1 MNTGAL
7 LLSTNELV
15 SRLITTA
22 ASQLNITL
30 SGIDKNANIF
40 KTICDKKPQILFI
53 DESVLT
59 EKNKGLILRIR
70 DLDEMDELFIVVTST
85 NNSRSHQI
93 RKFGADAFLPIPF
106 SKMKFSSLFRGIL
119 NQSRV
124 ILLVSNPQEDYSGF
138 TETLTK
144 KGYEIIQAY
153 TGEECMIITHRHF
166 PDLVISELNLSDMSG
181 IMLVKKLKKTNL
193 ATRIPVMIISD
204 DSRAETIEDCFNA
217 GVKDVILAPYNTR
230 ENIVKITSIV
240 APVKSGRK
248 EKALIIDD
256 SLFVRNMISK
266 MFKKLGFDIVTAEN
280 GLQGLKVAEKELPD
294 VITCD
299 YDMPVMNG
307 WEFCIEAKKNEQ
319 IKEIPIVM
327 VTARGANVDKQKGR
341 VLGVEEY
348 LVKPFKEPELQKV
361 LKVLSESR
369 KRKEQEAISK
379 YVARDVLKNVSE
391 VIEGIKGK
399 EPEEKF
405 ITVLFSDICSF
416 TPKCERLG
424 PREIVKLLNSYFDVM
439 IKILQKN
446 NAIVDKL
453 IGDAIV
459 ARFDSG
465 NREADAFDAAK
476 SACAMLLAL
485 GEFNKTNSEIIE
497 IRIGINSGNVIL
509 GNIGCESFRL
519 DYTMIGD
526 NVNIGQRLESTSPA
540 MGCLISR
547 FTYELIHDKVE
558 VGPEQTLSLKG
569 KTRQVTAYPLLKVLP
584 SGEGMG

>member
-1 MNTGAL
+1 MNI
-7 LLSTNELV
+7 
-15 SRLITTA
+15 RI
-22 ASQLNITL
+22 
-30 SGIDKNANIF
+30 SGFDKNANVF
-40 KTICDKKPQILFI
+40 KTISDKKPRILFV

-59 EKNKGLILRIR
+59 EKNRGLILRIR
-70 DLDEMDELFIVVTST
+70 DLDAIDELFIIVTSA
-85 NNSRSHQI
+85 NNNWSHLLP
-93 RKFGADAFLPIPF
+93 KLGADAFLPIPF
-106 SKMKFSSLFRGIL
+106 SKMKFNSLFRGIL
-119 NQSRV
+119 NQSRI
-124 ILLVSNPQEDYSGF
+124 ILLVSNPESDFSGF
-138 TETLTK
+138 TATLES
-144 KGYEIIQAY
+144 KGYEVIQAY
-153 TGEECMIITHRHF
+153 TGDECMILTHRNF
-166 PDLVISELNLSDMSG
+166 PDLVISELNLTDMPG
-181 IMLVKKLKKTNL
+181 IVLARKLKRANL
-193 ATRIPVMIISD
+193 ASRIPVMVLSD
-204 DSRAETIEDCFNA
+204 DSRAETIEECFNA
-217 GVKDVILAPYNTR
+217 GVKDVILAPYNTE
-230 ENIVKITSIV
+230 ENIVKITTIV
-240 APVKSGRK
+240 APVKKGRK

-266 MFKKLGFDIVTAEN
+266 MFKKLGFDTVTAEN
-280 GLQGLKVAEKELPD
+280 GLHGLKVAEKEQPD

-319 IKEIPIVM
+319 IKDIPIVM
-327 VTARGANVDKQKGR
+327 VTARGAGVDRQKGR

-348 LVKPFKEPELQKV
+348 LIKPFKEPELQKV
-361 LKVLSESR
+361 LKVLAESR
-369 KRKEQEAISK
+369 KKKEQEAISK

-424 PREIVKLLNSYFDVM
+424 PREIVRLLNSYFDVM

-465 NREADAFDAAK
+465 NRADDAFHAAK
-476 SACAMLLAL
+476 SACEMLLAL
-485 GEFNKTNSEIIE
+485 KEFNTSAMEKIE
-497 IRIGINSGNVIL
+497 IRIGINSGNIIL

-526 NVNIGQRLESTSPA
+526 NVNVGQRLESISPA

-547 FTYELIHDKVE
+547 STYELIHHKVK

-569 KTRQVTAYPLLKVLP
+569 KSRRVTAYPLIKVLS
-584 SGEGMG
+584 SGENGECEVE